1 MTRVIAATPPNE
13 NNSERGP
20 IMNPNPTIDGYSRNP
35 LLVYWETTRACALSC
50 RHCRASAM
58 PTAHPLELSHEE
70 GLGLL
75 EQIASFGD
83 PMPHLVLTGGDPLRR
98 KDLFDLIA
106 KARELGI
113 DVSIT
118 PAAGPDLT
126 RDMVF
131 RLKDAGIDSI
141 ALSLD
146 ASTADAHDAIRQV
159 EGCFAKTMEAAK
171 WCGEAGVPLQVNTLL
186 SSETASDLPAV
197 YDLLQTFPVMRW
209 ALFFL
214 ISVGRG
220 KQLQEVSPQQAEEI
234 MNWTFD
240 LARKAPFQ
248 IKTTEAP
255 SYRRVAR
262 ERMTAAG
269 MTIEQLRRTNI
280 HKGYGIRDGNG
291 ITFVSHMGDVYPSGF
306 LPLKAGN
313 IRLQSLV
320 DIYRSSEVF
329 LKVRDVNN
337 FEGKCGLCEYRK
349 ICGGSRARAFAH
361 TGNPA
366 GSDPVCVYQP
376 KQREVALAG

>member
-1 MTRVIAATPPNE
+1 
-13 NNSERGP
+13 
-20 IMNPNPTIDGYSRNP
+20 MNPNPTLDGYSANP

-58 PTAHPLELSHEE
+58 PTSHPLELTPVES
-70 GLGLL
+70 LNLL
-75 EQIASFGD
+75 EDIASFGQ

-98 KDLFDLIA
+98 TDIFDLIA

-126 RDMVF
+126 REMIF
-131 RLKDAGIDSI
+131 RLRDAGIDSI

-146 ASTADAHDAIRQV
+146 ASTAEAHDAIRQV
-159 EGCFAKTMEAAK
+159 PGCFAKTMQAAQ
-171 WCGEAGVPLQVNTLL
+171 WCGEAGIPLQINTLL

-197 YDLLQTFPVMRW
+197 YRLLHEFPVMRW
-209 ALFFL
+209 SLFFL
-214 ISVGRG
+214 IAVGRG
-220 KQLQEVSPQQAEEI
+220 KQLAEVTPEQAEEI
-234 MNWTFD
+234 MGWVYD
-240 LARKAPFQ
+240 LSKKAPFQ

-255 SYRRVAR
+255 SYRRVAKD
-262 ERMTAAG
+262 RMQEDGLTP
-269 MTIEQLRRTNI
+269 EQMRKSSVHR
-280 HKGYGIRDGNG
+280 GYGIRDGNG
-291 ITFVSHMGDVYPSGF
+291 ITFVSHLGDVYPSGF

-313 IRLQSLV
+313 IRLQNLV
-320 DIYRSSEVF
+320 NIYRNSEVF
-329 LKVRDVNN
+329 TRVRDVNR

-376 KQREVALAG
+376 KRLEVALAG

>member
-1 MTRVIAATPPNE
+1 
-13 NNSERGP
+13 
-20 IMNPNPTIDGYSRNP
+20 MNPNPTIDGFATNP

-50 RHCRASAM
+50 KHCRASAM

-70 GLGLL
+70 GVKLL
-75 EQIASFGD
+75 EEVASFQH
-83 PMPHLVLTGGDPLRR
+83 PVPHVVLTGGDPLRR
-98 KDLFDLIA
+98 KDIFELIA

-113 DVSIT
+113 DVSVT

-126 RDMVF
+126 REMIF

-146 ASTADAHDAIRQV
+146 ASTAAAHDSIRQV
-159 EGCFAKTMEAAK
+159 EGTFAKTMEAAK
-171 WCGEAGVPLQVNTLL
+171 WCGEAGIPLQVNTLL
-186 SSETASDLPAV
+186 SSETAHDLPAI
-197 YDLLQTFPVMRW
+197 YELLHTFPVMRW

-220 KQLQEVSPQQAEEI
+220 KQLQEVTPDQAEEI
-234 MNWTFD
+234 MGWTYEISK
-240 LARKAPFQ
+240 KAPFQ

-255 SYRRVAR
+255 SFRRVVKDKMR
-262 ERMTAAG
+262 EEG
-269 MTIEQLRRTNI
+269 MSNEDIRRSSVRR
-280 HKGYGIRDGNG
+280 GYGIRDGNG

-313 IRLQSLV
+313 VRLRSLV

-376 KQREVALAG
+376 KKLEVALAG

>member
-1 MTRVIAATPPNE
+1 
-13 NNSERGP
+13 
-20 IMNPNPTIDGYSRNP
+20 MNPNPTIDGYSTNP

-58 PTAHPLELSHEE
+58 PTAHPLELTNAE
-70 GLGLL
+70 GFGLL
-75 EQIASFGD
+75 EQIASFGN

-98 KDLFDLIA
+98 KDIFTLIA

-113 DVSIT
+113 EVSIT

-126 RDMVF
+126 RDVVF
-131 RLKDAGIDSI
+131 QLKDAGIDSV

-146 ASTADAHDAIRQV
+146 ASTAEAHDSIRQV
-159 EGCFAKTMEAAK
+159 QGCFAKTMEAAK
-171 WCGEAGVPLQVNTLL
+171 WLGEAGLPLQVNTLL
-186 SSETASDLPAV
+186 SAETASDLPAI
-197 YDLLQTFPVMRW
+197 YDLIQSFPVMRW

-220 KQLQEVSPQQAEEI
+220 KQLQEVTPEQAEEI
-234 MNWTFD
+234 MRWTYG
-240 LARKAPFQ
+240 LSRTAPFQ

-255 SYRRVAR
+255 SFRRVVKDL
-262 ERMTAAG
+262 MTEAG
-269 MTIEQLRRTNI
+269 MSGEEMRRSSVRR
-280 HKGYGIRDGNG
+280 GYGIRDGNG

-313 IRLQSLV
+313 IRTKSLV

-366 GSDPVCVYQP
+366 GSDPVCIYEP
-376 KQREVALAG
+376 KKLEAALAG